1 MFASFFPVI
10 LFLLAAAILV
20 FVVLLISRLLAPS
33 RPNPTKL
40 ATYECG
46 EVTRGPSWIRFNSRF
61 YIIALIFIIFDVE
74 AVFLYPWAV
83 VYRRL
88 GLWAWVEMVIFLAIL
103 LAGLAYVWAK
113 GDLEWIRLPQ
123 EELESRMQARSRVEI
138 EPASAT
144 SEATASS

>member
-1 MFASFFPVI
+1 MFGSFFPVI
-10 LFLLAAAILV
+10 LFLLAAAVLV
-20 FVVLLISRLLAPS
+20 FVVLLISRLLAPYK
-33 RPNPTKL
+33 PNPTKL
-40 ATYECG
+40 STYECG

-88 GLWAWVEMVIFLAIL
+88 GLWAWVEMVIFLLIL

-123 EELESRMQARSRVEI
+123 EELEARVRARSRVEI
-138 EPASAT
+138 EPASA
-144 SEATASS
+144 SPEATASS